1 MKMQLLFEHSVC
13 LISLVAT
20 RYLAGKKKAN
30 GLGRKLSNM
39 GIPLVRTTSA
49 TYNSDLDRSQPIQ
62 HDCLATPQPSAI
74 QLREDSSHQAFPSQT
89 WSQHDLDIIS
99 LASNSKSNGRLE
111 KIDVNAATS
120 NAPPTSSSFLPI
132 YSDESADEWGQFTDF
147 DDREQDLYNVID
159 DPFKSISKTILKRR
173 GDKFSFQ
180 KLDQLQ
186 EEEEYDEHDE

>member
-1 MKMQLLFEHSVC
+1 MPSVHC
-13 LISLVAT
+13 
-20 RYLAGKKKAN
+20 AN
-30 GLGRKLSNM
+30 PTVQGSVTIFRTDSIFSPLSSGRAS
-39 GIPLVRTTSA
+39 IT
-49 TYNSDLDRSQPIQ
+49 
-62 HDCLATPQPSAI
+62 TPQPSAI